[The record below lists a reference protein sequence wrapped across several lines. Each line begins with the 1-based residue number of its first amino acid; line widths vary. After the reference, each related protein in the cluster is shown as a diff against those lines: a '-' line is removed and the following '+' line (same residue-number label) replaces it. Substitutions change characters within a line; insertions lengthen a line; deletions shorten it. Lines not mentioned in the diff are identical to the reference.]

1 LPKKAPEMGHKNL
14 FFFTTTI
21 MTTKTHR
28 YALRA
33 LCAANLAPELAD
45 EIQSLHFLEVERAS
59 YRTIEIGKQLITS
72 QLAALPSFLRV
83 ELDED
88 ELALLVSELLD

>member
-1 LPKKAPEMGHKNL
+1 MPNQ
-14 FFFTTTI
+14 
-21 MTTKTHR
+21 THR

-33 LCAANLAPELAD
+33 LSAANLAPALAD
-45 EIQSLHFLEVERAS
+45 EIQTLHLIEVERAR
-59 YRTIEIGKQLITS
+59 YRAIEAGKQLITS
-72 QLAALPSFLRV
+72 QLATLPGFLRV